1 MKIRY
6 AAKISLN
13 SARSIAPSHIHV
25 SLNALVA
32 FDQRVACFH
41 LIPEAR
47 LIRGLTRYHRTYFW
61 TLFAYANAVPAA
73 GDPVSEIVKLNR
85 ARASALMKSATLR
98 SPHFPSADARG
109 RDLKLLKQYIS
120 SFNDHC

>member
-6 AAKISLN
+6 AAKISLD

-85 ARASALMKSATLR
+85 ARAR
-98 SPHFPSADARG
+98 ERADEKRHASVAAFSIRG
-109 RDLKLLKQYIS
+109 RSRARFEIIEAIHFLV
-120 SFNDHC
+120 